1 MIRRTSRAILSLAL
15 AGAVTAGL
23 TPMTGS
29 AHQTSTTGRARG
41 ASVTPP
47 YAPYALPVNIHVGWY
62 DTQGGVNLPKGQTQ
76 ENNQVLQYVQK
87 RLNVRFTWDFVAP
100 QANNAY
106 DQKVSLVLASGQMPD
121 VMWTNLQEFHK
132 LANTGQLADL
142 TQVVKQYASPYMK
155 SLFAVASRSMAAATV
170 NGKLLA
176 IPDEQPDYQYDMLWV
191 RQDWL
196 NKVHMAAP
204 KTVDQMIAVAK
215 AFVKAKLGGSGTI
228 GLIGPSGSTSLTSYN
243 AMGRFDTIM
252 QDYGAY
258 QGYYLRKNGRIV
270 YGSVQPEMKTALTA
284 LRRMYQAGVIDPQF
298 VSRTSADE
306 LAQIVSGKSGMF
318 LGPWWAPTYPLNSQ
332 IVNDPKADWR
342 EYAAPIG
349 PTGKME
355 AVGPTPSSAF
365 IVVRK
370 GFAHPEAVMK
380 ALNVD
385 QDGNRGRLT
394 DAAGQKAFSIIQQNA
409 ALWPNSP
416 LLVQFDYVDI
426 VKRTYDEVEPAV
438 AAHNRSKLAGP
449 NAARNDVW
457 YDAIVGL
464 AKHKDHPNQDAAD
477 WASATAFEQGLGQ
490 VVHNSGAIHEIYPLT
505 YYPTPTMLQRQ
516 ATLQS
521 LEQRTMFGIVTGQQP
536 LSQFDSFAREW
547 HVLGGDRI
555 LQELK
560 QQVG

>member
-1 MIRRTSRAILSLAL
+1 MTRSSRIILSVAL
-15 AGAVTAGL
+15 AGALIAGL

-29 AHQTSTTGRARG
+29 AHQASTTRNAH
-41 ASVTPP
+41 AAAVTPAH
-47 YAPYALPVNIHVGWY
+47 APSAAPVDIHVGWY

-76 ENNQVLQYVQK
+76 ENNQVVQYVQK

-132 LANTGQLADL
+132 LANAGQLADL

-155 SLFAVASRSMAAATV
+155 SLFAVAPRSMAAATI
-170 NGKLLA
+170 NGKLMA

-204 KTVDQMIAVAK
+204 KTLSQMIAVAK

-243 AMGRFDTIM
+243 AMGGFDTIM

-258 QGYYLRKNGRIV
+258 QGYYVRKNGRII
-270 YGSVQPEMKTALTA
+270 YGSVQPEMKTALAT
-284 LRRMYQAGVIDPQF
+284 LHSMYQAGVIDPQF
-298 VSRTSADE
+298 VSRTANDE
-306 LAQIVSGKSGMF
+306 LAQVVSGKCGMF

-332 IVNDPKADWR
+332 IVNDPTANWH

-355 AVGPTPSSAF
+355 AAGPTPSSAF

-380 ALNVD
+380 VLNVD
-385 QDGNRGRLT
+385 QDGIRGRLT
-394 DAAGQKAFSIIQQNA
+394 DTAGKKAFSIIQQNA

-426 VKRTYDEVEPAV
+426 IKRTYEQVEPAV
-438 AAHNRSKLAGP
+438 AAHKRSMLAGP
-449 NAARNDVW
+449 NAVRNEVW
-457 YDAIVGL
+457 YDAIMGL
-464 AKHKDHPNQDAAD
+464 AKHEAHPNQDASD
-477 WASATAFEQGLGQ
+477 WASAIAFEQGLAQ
-490 VVHNSGAIHEIYPLT
+490 IVHNSGTIHEIYPLT

-521 LEQRTMFGIVTGQQP
+521 LEQRTMFGIVTGQEP
-536 LSQFDSFAREW
+536 LSQFDSFVREW
-547 HVLGGDRI
+547 HALGGDRI
-555 LQELK
+555 VQELT